1 MRLLVVNHNRKLES
15 EDGFDVIL
23 KIINTIKV
31 DVKVINIQHQH
42 QYLYQHQYLLL
53 LSVTQYWIN
62 IYKDKIEM

>member
-1 MRLLVVNHNRKLES
+1 MRLLVVHHNRKLES

-53 LSVTQYWIN
+53 LSVT
-62 IYKDKIEM
+62 